1 LREESIVPMWI
12 LIGDKTED
20 PKSERINT
28 GAVGGVA
35 VNSIARLGQPQEF
48 RGLRDSVKCN

>member
-1 LREESIVPMWI
+1 MWI

-20 PKSERINT
+20 PKSERTGT

-35 VNSIARLGQPQEF
+35 VNSIARPGQRQEF

>member
-1 LREESIVPMWI
+1 MWI
-12 LIGDKTED
+12 FIGDKTED
-20 PKSERINT
+20 PKSERTGT

-48 RGLRDSVKCN
+48 RGLGHSVKCN